1 MARLKITIEG
11 EMSPEEMKRYIAAAW
26 GNLPRDI
33 AISEMESD
41 DPVPQTATPAPVFSE
56 PVSTVADEAVALTP
70 PVSAPV
76 SGQLSEGQ
84 IMELAST
91 GKLSSIVQA
100 VRDLGVTDTNAI
112 LAEVLRIK
120 SAIPGL
126 AKLSEQQLADRI
138 PRVLE
143 LMK

>member
-11 EMSPEEMKRYIAAAW
+11 EMSPEDMKRYIAAAW
-26 GNLPRDI
+26 GNLPHDI
-33 AISEMESD
+33 AVSEVETD
-41 DPVPQTATPAPVFSE
+41 DPAPQAATPAPVFSE
-56 PVSTVADEAVALTP
+56 PVSTAPVPAPVEAPKPAAVA
-70 PVSAPV
+70 
-76 SGQLSEGQ
+76 GQLSEGQ
-84 IMELAST
+84 VIELASA
-91 GKLSSIVQA
+91 GKLSAIVQA
-100 VRDLGVTDTNAI
+100 IRDIGVTDTNAI

-143 LMK
+143 MMQ